1 MKSGSRIHKT
11 DAIISSMSHLMDTLI
26 SFTSS
31 VFFSLQL
38 KKKNEAQIKNV
49 NVIKRAPIC

>member
-1 MKSGSRIHKT
+1 MNSGSRIHKT

-38 KKKNEAQIKNV
+38 KKK
-49 NVIKRAPIC
+49 KRKLK